1 MARLKVG
8 WYEKLLT
15 KAMSAVMVIVI
26 CFKPG
31 WCKQTIVNISADVAL
46 VYNSYHVVFNHKCGR
61 TGRQNQIRLL
71 LQADHCCCPSTAVV
85 CSEAESD
92 LVQPP
97 LVLKRSGWSQQVK
110 GMLRSVGS
118 AWVS

>member
-46 VYNSYHVVFNHKCGR
+46 VYNSYHVKRSLTWFSPPWSSREVGGVSKLRACCVQLGQP
-61 TGRQNQIRLL
+61 GS
-71 LQADHCCCPSTAVV
+71 AD
-85 CSEAESD
+85 CSEPVAY
-92 LVQPP
+92 
-97 LVLKRSGWSQQVK
+97 
-110 GMLRSVGS
+110 
-118 AWVS
+118 